1 MTKITVYCE
10 VDLVSKK
17 LKDVSYE
24 LISKAH
30 KLALEATNI
39 KNDTSFEIE
48 ALALSDTLDKESIQ
62 KALSAGANKLTLIKE
77 NCLGIFSQTIFSQ
90 CFVEYYKKNP
100 SEIIIF
106 PATPKGRIVAPRI
119 TTILN
124 AGLVADCTELS
135 FIVKNNELYFA
146 PTRPTFGSELMA
158 TIISKT
164 MPQCATVRPGTFK
177 AEFNINNSGK
187 YSEYI
192 PIRYEENRL
201 RLINSFLDSANT
213 KTDFA
218 NAKTVFIAGWG
229 INDPN
234 SQRYFTL
241 LKELAKIT
249 NSKVGA
255 TRKMVDMNIAPQYMQ
270 IGQTGTSLNA
280 DLCITFGV
288 SGAMQHLMGIKN
300 CKTIVA
306 INIDSEAEIF
316 KYADYKIVADAK
328 EIIENLCKKL
338 KQ

>member
-1 MTKITVYCE
+1 MTKITIYCE
-10 VDLVSKK
+10 ADLVSKK
-17 LKDVSYE
+17 LKNVSYE
-24 LISKAH
+24 LISKAY
-30 KLALEATNI
+30 KLALNAINLKTNI
-39 KNDTSFEIE
+39 SFEIE
-48 ALALSDTLDKESIQ
+48 AVVLSDSLDKESIK
-62 KALSAGANKLTLIKE
+62 KALSAGADKLILIKE
-77 NCLGIFSQTIFSQ
+77 NCLNVFSQTIFSQ
-90 CFVEYYKKNP
+90 CFIEYYKKNP
-100 SEIIIF
+100 SDIIIF
-106 PATPKGRIVAPRI
+106 PATPKGRMVAPRI

-124 AGLVADCTELS
+124 TGLVADCTELD
-135 FIVKNNELYFA
+135 FIIKNNELYFA

-164 MPQCATVRPGTFK
+164 TPQCATVRPGIFK

-187 YSEYI
+187 YIEYT

-201 RLINSFLDSANT
+201 RIINSFLDNT
-213 KTDFA
+213 EKKADFA
-218 NAKTVFIAGWG
+218 NAKIIFIAGWG
-229 INDPN
+229 INDTN
-234 SQRYFTL
+234 NQRYFTL

-249 NSKVGA
+249 NSKVGV

-270 IGQTGTSLNA
+270 IGQTGSSTSA

-288 SGAMQHLMGIKN
+288 SGAIQHIMGIKN

-306 INIDSEAEIF
+306 INTDSEAEIF